1 MKLTKKIFLSLL
13 FPALMFLAMWA
24 ITASNPACYVNGKF
38 IFLGFD
44 LVRFVITSAC
54 QSICVALAIWM
65 QLKNGRFD
73 FSNGAAMILTAIIA
87 GNVGLRT
94 GSPWLT
100 MLVAVLCGI
109 VLCAIT
115 AAIYMLGR
123 LPIVIATIGVTL
135 LYESLTY
142 IIFGGGGVST
152 FYQNDT
158 LSIFGHMPGVLLP
171 TALAMGIFLFFSNY
185 TVTGRKAKILANNQ
199 AAGVNI
205 GIWEEA
211 NVSQTAMF
219 CGAIVGLA
227 ATIYVSQN
235 NVLPQSSLSTAGIMF
250 SYIVPVYMGM
260 FIGLASNDVIG
271 ISIAAI
277 GMAIFNYGL
286 NCMNL
291 GGGGWQQII
300 MGAFVMCFYTF
311 SAQLENLKKL
321 VAKLRKR
328 EIAVSAT

>member
-1 MKLTKKIFLSLL
+1 MKIIKSIFLTLL
-13 FPALMFLAMWA
+13 FPVLMFLVMLA
-24 ITASNPACYVNGKF
+24 ITASNPACYVNGEF
-38 IFLGFD
+38 IFLGPD
-44 LVRFVITSAC
+44 LVRFVLMNAC

-94 GSPWLT
+94 GSPWIT

-109 VLCAIT
+109 ILCAIT

-142 IIFGGGGVST
+142 LIFGGGGISN
-152 FYQNDT
+152 FYQSDK
-158 LSIFGHMPGVLLP
+158 LSIFGHLPGVLLP
-171 TALAMGIFLFFSNY
+171 TALAMGIFLFYTNF
-185 TVTGRKAKILANNQ
+185 TVTGRKGKILANNQ
-199 AAGVNI
+199 SAGVNI

-211 NVSQTAMF
+211 NVSQTGMF

-235 NVLPQSSLSTAGIMF
+235 QVNPQSSLSTAGIMF

-271 ISIAAI
+271 ISVAAI

-300 MGAFVMCFYTF
+300 MGVFVMCFYTF
-311 SAQLENLKKL
+311 SAQLNNIKAVFRRLLKKE
-321 VAKLRKR
+321 A
-328 EIAVSAT
+328 AA

>member
-1 MKLTKKIFLSLL
+1 MKLSKRIFLTLL
-13 FPALMFLAMWA
+13 FPVLMFLVMWA
-24 ITASNPACYVNGKF
+24 ITANNPACYVNGQY
-38 IFLGFD
+38 IFLGYD
-44 LVRFVITSAC
+44 LVRFVIMSSC

-87 GNVGLRT
+87 GNVGLAT
-94 GSPWLT
+94 GSPWLM
-100 MLVAVLCGI
+100 MLVAILCGI
-109 VLCAIT
+109 FLCALT
-115 AAIYMLGR
+115 AAIYMVGR
-123 LPIVIATIGVTL
+123 LPIIIATIGVTL

-142 IIFGGGGVST
+142 LVFGGSGVSAV
-152 FYQNDT
+152 YQNDA
-158 LSIFGHMPGVLLP
+158 LSIFGHLPGILLP
-171 TALAMGIFLFFSNY
+171 TALAMGIFLFYTNF
-185 TVTGRKAKILANNQ
+185 TVTGRKGKILANNQ

-211 NVSQTAMF
+211 NVSQTGMF
-219 CGAIVGLA
+219 TGAIVGLA

-235 NVLPQSSLSTAGIMF
+235 QVFPQSSLSTAGIMF

-271 ISIAAI
+271 IMIAAI
-277 GMAIFNYGL
+277 SMAIFNYGL

-300 MGAFVMCFYTF
+300 MGVFVMCFYTF
-311 SAQLENLKKL
+311 SAQLENIKAAFRRLFKKE
-321 VAKLRKR
+321 A
-328 EIAVSAT
+328 AA

>member
-1 MKLTKKIFLSLL
+1 MKLVKKIGLSLL
-13 FPALMFLAMWA
+13 FPVLMFLAMLA
-24 ITASNPACYVNGKF
+24 ITAGNPACYVNGKF
-38 IFLGFD
+38 IFLGPD
-44 LVRFVITSAC
+44 LFRFVITSAC

-87 GNVGLRT
+87 GNVGLST
-94 GSPWLT
+94 GSPWIT

-115 AAIYMLGR
+115 AAVYMLGR

-142 IIFGGGGVST
+142 IIFGGGGISN

-158 LSIFGHMPGVLLP
+158 LSIFGHLPGVLLP
-171 TALAMGIFLFFSNY
+171 TGLAMAIFMFYSNL
-185 TVTGRKAKILANNQ
+185 TVTGRKGKILANNQ

-211 NVSQTAMF
+211 NVSQTGMF
-219 CGAIVGLA
+219 TGAIVGLA
-227 ATIYVSQN
+227 AVIYVSQN
-235 NVLPQSSLSTAGIMF
+235 QVLPQASLSTAGIMF

-271 ISIAAI
+271 ISIAAV

-291 GGGGWQQII
+291 GGGGWQQLI
-300 MGAFVMCFYTF
+300 MGMFVMCFYTF
-311 SAQLENLKKL
+311 SAQLPKITALFRRLTKKE
-321 VAKLRKR
+321 A
-328 EIAVSAT
+328 AA

>member
-1 MKLTKKIFLSLL
+1 MKLTKRIFLTLL
-13 FPALMFLAMWA
+13 FPVLMFLTMWA

-38 IFLGFD
+38 IFLGYD
-44 LVRFVITSAC
+44 LVRFVVINAC

-87 GNVGLRT
+87 GNVGT
-94 GSPWLT
+94 KAGSPWLT
-100 MLVAVLCGI
+100 MLVAVICGI

-115 AAIYMLGR
+115 AAVYMLGR
-123 LPIVIATIGVTL
+123 LPVVIATIGMTL

-142 IIFGGGGVST
+142 LIFGGGGIIS
-152 FYQNDT
+152 FYQNNT
-158 LSIFGHMPGVLLP
+158 LSVFGHLPGVFLP
-171 TALAMGIFLFFSNY
+171 TVLAMAIFLFYSNY
-185 TVTGRKAKILANNQ
+185 TVTGRKGKILANNQ

-219 CGAIVGLA
+219 TGAIVGLA

-235 NVLPQSSLSTAGIMF
+235 QVLPQSQLSTAGIMF

-300 MGAFVMCFYTF
+300 MGVFVMCFYTF
-311 SAQLENLKKL
+311 SAQLNNIKALFHNKFGKEKA
-321 VAKLRKR
+321 VA
-328 EIAVSAT
+328 

>member
-1 MKLTKKIFLSLL
+1 MKLTKKIFLTLL
-13 FPALMFLAMWA
+13 FPVLMFLAMWA
-24 ITASNPACYVNGKF
+24 ITAANPACYVNGKF

-44 LVRFVITSAC
+44 LVRFVILNAC

-73 FSNGAAMILTAIIA
+73 FA
-87 GNVGLRT
+87 GNIGLRT
-94 GSPWLT
+94 GSPWITL
-100 MLVAVLCGI
+100 LVAVVTGI
-109 VLCAIT
+109 LLCAFT
-115 AAIYMLGR
+115 AAVYMLGR

-142 IIFGGGGVST
+142 IIFGGGGVSN

-171 TALAMGIFLFFSNY
+171 TALAMGLFLFYTNC
-185 TVTGRKAKILANNQ
+185 TVTGRKGKILANNQ

-211 NVSQTAMF
+211 NVSQTGMF
-219 CGAIVGLA
+219 TGAIVGLA

-235 NVLPQSSLSTAGIMF
+235 QVLPQSGLSTAGVMF

-300 MGAFVMCFYTF
+300 MGVFVMCFYTF
-311 SAQLENLKKL
+311 SAQLNNIKALFHKKFGHEKA
-321 VAKLRKR
+321 VA
-328 EIAVSAT
+328 

>member
-1 MKLTKKIFLSLL
+1 MKLTKRIFLTLL
-13 FPALMFLAMWA
+13 FPVLMFLAMWA

-73 FSNGAAMILTAIIA
+73 FSNGASMILTAIIA
-87 GNVGLRT
+87 GNVGLKT
-94 GSPWLT
+94 GSPWIT
-100 MLVAVLCGI
+100 MLVAILCGI
-109 VLCAIT
+109 VLCAFT
-115 AAIYMLGR
+115 AAVYMLGR

-142 IIFGGGGVST
+142 LIFGGGGIST
-152 FYQNDT
+152 FYQNPT
-158 LSIFGHMPGVLLP
+158 LSIFGHLPGVLLP
-171 TALAMGIFLFFSNY
+171 TALAMGIFLFYSNY
-185 TVTGRKAKILANNQ
+185 TVTGRKGKILANNQ
-199 AAGVNI
+199 SAGVNI

-211 NVSQTAMF
+211 NVSQTALF
-219 CGAIVGLA
+219 TGAIVGLA

-235 NVLPQSSLSTAGIMF
+235 QVLPQASLSTAGIMF

-300 MGAFVMCFYTF
+300 MGVFVMCFYTF
-311 SAQLENLKKL
+311 SAQLNNIRALFRRHSKEE
-321 VAKLRKR
+321 A
-328 EIAVSAT
+328 EAAA

>member
-1 MKLTKKIFLSLL
+1 MKIIKSIFLTLL
-13 FPALMFLAMWA
+13 FPVLMFLVMLA
-24 ITASNPACYVNGKF
+24 ITASNPACYVNGEF
-38 IFLGFD
+38 IFLGPD
-44 LVRFVITSAC
+44 LVRFVLMNAC

-94 GSPWLT
+94 GSPWIT

-109 VLCAIT
+109 ILCAIT

-142 IIFGGGGVST
+142 LIFGGGGISN
-152 FYQNDT
+152 FYQSDK
-158 LSIFGHMPGVLLP
+158 LSIFGHLPGVLLP
-171 TALAMGIFLFFSNY
+171 TALAMGIFLFYTNF
-185 TVTGRKAKILANNQ
+185 TVTGRKGKILANNQ
-199 AAGVNI
+199 SAGVNI

-211 NVSQTAMF
+211 NVSQTGMF

-235 NVLPQSSLSTAGIMF
+235 QVNPQSSLSTAGIMF

-271 ISIAAI
+271 ISVAAI

-300 MGAFVMCFYTF
+300 MGVFVMCFYTF
-311 SAQLENLKKL
+311 SAQLNNINAVFRRLLKKE
-321 VAKLRKR
+321 A
-328 EIAVSAT
+328 AA

>member
-1 MKLTKKIFLSLL
+1 MKLTKRIFLTLL
-13 FPALMFLAMWA
+13 FPVLMFLVMWA

-87 GNVGLRT
+87 GNVGLKT

-100 MLVAVLCGI
+100 MLVAILVGI

-115 AAIYMLGR
+115 AAVYMLGR

-142 IIFGGGGVST
+142 LIFGGGGVSN

-158 LSIFGHMPGVLLP
+158 LAIFGHLPGVLLP
-171 TALAMGIFLFFSNY
+171 TALAMGIFLFYSNF
-185 TVTGRKAKILANNQ
+185 TVTGRKGKILANNQ

-219 CGAIVGLA
+219 TGAIVGLA

-235 NVLPQSSLSTAGIMF
+235 QVLPQSGLSTAGIMF

-271 ISIAAI
+271 ISIAAV

-300 MGAFVMCFYTF
+300 MGVFVMCFYTF
-311 SAQLENLKKL
+311 SAQLNNIKALFRKKFGKEKA
-321 VAKLRKR
+321 VA
-328 EIAVSAT
+328 

>member
-1 MKLTKKIFLSLL
+1 MKLTKRIFLTLL
-13 FPALMFLAMWA
+13 FPVLMFLAMWA
-24 ITASNPACYVNGKF
+24 ITAANPACYVNGKF

-44 LVRFVITSAC
+44 LVRFVILNAC

-87 GNVGLRT
+87 GNIGLRT
-94 GSPWLT
+94 GSPWIT

-109 VLCAIT
+109 VLCAFT
-115 AAIYMLGR
+115 AAVYMLGR
-123 LPIVIATIGVTL
+123 LPVVIATIGVTL

-142 IIFGGGGVST
+142 LIFGGGGISN

-158 LSIFGHMPGVLLP
+158 LSIFGHLPGIFLP
-171 TALAMGIFLFFSNY
+171 TALAMGIFLFYSNY
-185 TVTGRKAKILANNQ
+185 TVTGRKGKILANNQ

-235 NVLPQSSLSTAGIMF
+235 QVMPQSGLSTSGIMF

-271 ISIAAI
+271 ISIAAV

-300 MGAFVMCFYTF
+300 MGVFVMCFYTL
-311 SAQLENLKKL
+311 SAQLNNVKKVFRRL
-321 VAKLRKR
+321 TKKEAVA
-328 EIAVSAT
+328 

>member
-1 MKLTKKIFLSLL
+1 MKLTKKIFLTLL
-13 FPALMFLAMWA
+13 FPVLMFLAMWA
-24 ITASNPACYVNGKF
+24 ITAANPACYVNGKF

-44 LVRFVITSAC
+44 LVRFVILNAC

-87 GNVGLRT
+87 GNIGLRT
-94 GSPWLT
+94 GSPWITL
-100 MLVAVLCGI
+100 LVAVLCGI
-109 VLCAIT
+109 ILCAVT
-115 AAIYMLGR
+115 AAVYMLGR
-123 LPIVIATIGVTL
+123 LPIVIATIGMTL

-142 IIFGGGGVST
+142 LVFGGGGISN

-158 LSIFGHMPGVLLP
+158 LSIFGHLPGIFFP
-171 TALAMGIFLFFSNY
+171 TALAMGIFLFYSNY
-185 TVTGRKAKILANNQ
+185 TVTGRKGKILANNQ

-211 NVSQTAMF
+211 NVSQTSMF

-235 NVLPQSSLSTAGIMF
+235 QVLPQSGLSTSGIMF

-277 GMAIFNYGL
+277 AMAIFNYGL

-300 MGAFVMCFYTF
+300 MGVFVMCFYTF
-311 SAQLENLKKL
+311 SAQLDNIKKVFRRVTKKEA
-321 VAKLRKR
+321 VA
-328 EIAVSAT
+328 